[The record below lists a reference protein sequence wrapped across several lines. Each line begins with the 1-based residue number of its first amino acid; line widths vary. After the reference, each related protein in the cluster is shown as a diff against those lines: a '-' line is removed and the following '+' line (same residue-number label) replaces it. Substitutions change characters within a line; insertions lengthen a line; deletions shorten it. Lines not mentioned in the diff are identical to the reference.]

1 MHCFPSGMP
10 RAPLCGALGQGHVA
24 SVNALL
30 AAYGILD
37 ARANGERPGLP
48 ERMRPV

>member
-30 AAYGILD
+30 AAYGIYD

-48 ERMRPV
+48 ERLRPV

>member
-1 MHCFPSGMP
+1 MHCFPSGVP

-30 AAYGILD
+30 AAYGIYD

-48 ERMRPV
+48 ERLRPV